1 MTRISGWKANWEK
14 APEWNL
20 HSDACNKCNGFYD
33 VLLQLPIIQ
42 LYPIGIV
49 QSLMAAGLL
58 IAGGLKPLQII
69 SIAAAFPFIFIML
82 FACVSLVKA
91 LKTEDVS

>member
-1 MTRISGWKANWEK
+1 
-14 APEWNL
+14 
-20 HSDACNKCNGFYD
+20 
-33 VLLQLPIIQ
+33 
-42 LYPIGIV
+42 
-49 QSLMAAGLL
+49 MAAGLL
-58 IAGGLKPLQII
+58 IEGGLKPLQII